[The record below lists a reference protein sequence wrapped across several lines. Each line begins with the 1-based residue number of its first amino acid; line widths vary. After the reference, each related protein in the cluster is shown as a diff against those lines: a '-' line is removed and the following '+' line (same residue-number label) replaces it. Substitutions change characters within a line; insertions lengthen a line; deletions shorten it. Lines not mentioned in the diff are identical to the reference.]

1 MFCLVSCLFALLL
14 LCVCILVH
22 PFKLLLLESTF
33 ATTAVTE
40 NTSEAERDNSVPLGY
55 IIICSI
61 GGVLWAVIL
70 LLLCLC
76 IYRADKLA
84 HSMRSVACN
93 TTFTNVTE
101 NSKNDGANFPLQTQ
115 DCVDHGDDIS
125 FANIELIL
133 DINRLKKN
141 KCETKL

>member
-1 MFCLVSCLFALLL
+1 MFL
-14 LCVCILVH
+14 H
-22 PFKLLLLESTF
+22 PFKLLLLELTF
-33 ATTAVTE
+33 PTTTVMG
-40 NTSEAERDNSVPLGY
+40 NTNEAERDNSVPLGY

-76 IYRADKLA
+76 IYKADKLA

-101 NSKNDGANFPLQTQ
+101 DSKNDDAKCSPETQ
-115 DCVDHGDDIS
+115 DFVENYRLQILS
-125 FANIELIL
+125 FFLI
-133 DINRLKKN
+133 
-141 KCETKL
+141 